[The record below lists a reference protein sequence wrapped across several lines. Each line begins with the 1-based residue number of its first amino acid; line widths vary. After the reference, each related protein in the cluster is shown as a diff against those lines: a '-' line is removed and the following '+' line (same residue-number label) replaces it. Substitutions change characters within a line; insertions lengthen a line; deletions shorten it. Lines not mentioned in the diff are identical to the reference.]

1 MITARSLAASA
12 IYDLLLLKQKEKAQ
26 AEERGF
32 VRRSRVCQLES
43 EERQVC
49 VPERARP
56 DVIGNI
62 TRQRFKVQVISQYHP
77 TDLGA
82 WVSCVLGACR
92 MEAMALTRR
101 IHVSHSVSCLLR
113 SPLIDQARHRP

>member
-12 IYDLLLLKQKEKAQ
+12 IYDLILLKQKEKAQ
-26 AEERGF
+26 ADERWF

-62 TRQRFKVQVISQYHP
+62 TRQRFKVQVISQYHRHSQQ
-77 TDLGA
+77 TRGLG
-82 WVSCVLGACR
+82 VLCSRGMSDGGNGPNAPNP
-92 MEAMALTRR
+92 
-101 IHVSHSVSCLLR
+101 CLA
-113 SPLIDQARHRP
+113 QC